1 MRITCVIKCQVYL
14 INFQQSSVN
23 LNNSVSIT
31 PTASISISQ
40 NNSMSRE
47 SSRLEDNQTQAQK
60 QAAAKLALRKQL
72 EKTLL
77 QIPPPKPPPPEM
89 HFIPNPSNGEFVYL
103 LGLEHVVD
111 YLTKDKKTTPQ
122 PQQPFRCAQCKIDF
136 TPVWKM
142 EKDKRG
148 GSDASKSYDYRAI
161 LRIKK
166 FMESLNF
173 QIHLKIL
180 SLSKTKQNLIRHFS
194 SSNHLRILRHNQR
207 EEGAQSRAY
216 EPLEDG
222 FRESASTGAGN
233 RAANGIAKLFVVI
246 WCCRLLNA
254 LTSSPAI
261 VVIERHDSTAT
272 ASESSSGCIVAS
284 AGQQDAKA
292 REYYTETGTDS
303 TESIDSTTIAELI
316 VSWLFVA
323 SSIGE
328 RCSSRGGSS
337 SCCK

>member
-1 MRITCVIKCQVYL
+1 MQVVKYRIKL

-148 GSDASKSYDYRAI
+148 GSDASKS
-161 LRIKK
+161 
-166 FMESLNF
+166 
-173 QIHLKIL
+173 
-180 SLSKTKQNLIRHFS
+180 
-194 SSNHLRILRHNQR
+194 
-207 EEGAQSRAY
+207 
-216 EPLEDG
+216 
-222 FRESASTGAGN
+222 
-233 RAANGIAKLFVVI
+233 
-246 WCCRLLNA
+246 
-254 LTSSPAI
+254 
-261 VVIERHDSTAT
+261 
-272 ASESSSGCIVAS
+272 
-284 AGQQDAKA
+284 
-292 REYYTETGTDS
+292 
-303 TESIDSTTIAELI
+303 
-316 VSWLFVA
+316 
-323 SSIGE
+323 
-328 RCSSRGGSS
+328 
-337 SCCK
+337 

>member
-1 MRITCVIKCQVYL
+1 
-14 INFQQSSVN
+14 
-23 LNNSVSIT
+23 
-31 PTASISISQ
+31 
-40 NNSMSRE
+40 MSRE

-148 GSDASKSYDYRAI
+148 GSDASKSYDYGAI

-166 FMESLNF
+166 FMESFNF
-173 QIHLKIL
+173 QIRLKIL
-180 SLSKTKQNLIRHFS
+180 SLS
-194 SSNHLRILRHNQR
+194 
-207 EEGAQSRAY
+207 
-216 EPLEDG
+216 
-222 FRESASTGAGN
+222 
-233 RAANGIAKLFVVI
+233 
-246 WCCRLLNA
+246 
-254 LTSSPAI
+254 
-261 VVIERHDSTAT
+261 
-272 ASESSSGCIVAS
+272 
-284 AGQQDAKA
+284 
-292 REYYTETGTDS
+292 
-303 TESIDSTTIAELI
+303 
-316 VSWLFVA
+316 
-323 SSIGE
+323 
-328 RCSSRGGSS
+328 
-337 SCCK
+337 